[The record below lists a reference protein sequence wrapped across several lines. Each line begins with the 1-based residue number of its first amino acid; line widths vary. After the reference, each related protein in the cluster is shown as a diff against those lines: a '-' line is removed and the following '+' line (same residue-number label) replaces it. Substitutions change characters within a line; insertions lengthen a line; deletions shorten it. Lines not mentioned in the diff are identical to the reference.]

1 MKMCCSCSWSRWSA
15 TLIISRVLST
25 SLNSLNS
32 LGYVQLEMSLTRWI
46 LLILVLCKGLINNHN
61 ITRFS
66 QFSNWIIFLNIYC
79 EGRRTTLCYYC
90 VLSHT
95 HTHTQRETQLLSYH
109 SYEAKAP
116 AHDSL
121 NFRRKKATERTQNK
135 TLWSH
140 SFVLHRSLLP
150 ASAVVKVI
158 RMCVYLVHAYRG
170 TCVCVWQVLFVCV
183 TSLYCSFCSDA
194 CTHTNTHV
202 HKRQSTH
209 RYMRAHRQLFIIIN
223 MSLVLSQSHSRT
235 LPVYVSPPYGA
246 TTITATTTTRTII
259 TY

>member
-95 HTHTQRETQLLSYH
+95 HTHTERNTAALVSQLRGQSTCAWLTQLQ
-109 SYEAKAP
+109 AKES
-116 AHDSL
+116 H
-121 NFRRKKATERTQNK
+121 RKNTKQN
-135 TLWSH
+135 TL
-140 SFVLHRSLLP
+140 
-150 ASAVVKVI
+150 
-158 RMCVYLVHAYRG
+158 
-170 TCVCVWQVLFVCV
+170 V
-183 TSLYCSFCSDA
+183 TFICAAQIFAAGFGCS
-194 CTHTNTHV
+194 
-202 HKRQSTH
+202 
-209 RYMRAHRQLFIIIN
+209 
-223 MSLVLSQSHSRT
+223 
-235 LPVYVSPPYGA
+235 
-246 TTITATTTTRTII
+246 
-259 TY
+259 